1 MAKATTN
8 ENGKRMYA
16 PDRIPGRL
24 GTRGEVL
31 MQNGTTYIEDYD
43 QLTTMY
49 NLFEASIH
57 NFGLLQF
64 TNPSFR
70 SYKGPCNAWFTRLA
84 GIVFRYQIYRIETVP
99 GFRYNVNYTVKS
111 ITGDPKP
118 ETPAKPDDSLV
129 ILSPEEVD
137 SVMHTAWDLHQ
148 RYVRGEFGIKNIDE
162 VCTILAIYRDWSY
175 SLYPGKNAVA
185 IINFMGL
192 HGLTL
197 RQNHNS
203 STENSSVAAYRSD
216 PLPVKKSFVRS
227 EDGFLMIR

>member
-1 MAKATTN
+1 MAKVTMN

-24 GTRGEVL
+24 GTRGRVL
-31 MQNGTTYIEDYD
+31 LQNGTTYIEDYD

-49 NLFEASIH
+49 NLFEKSIH
-57 NFGLLQF
+57 NFG
-64 TNPSFR
+64 PSPFSSSSFK
-70 SYKGPCNAWFTRLA
+70 SYKGPCNAWFMNLA

-99 GFRYNVNYTVKS
+99 GFMYNVNYTVKS

-129 ILSPEEVD
+129 ILSPDEVD

-162 VCTILAIYRDWSY
+162 VCTILAIYRDWTY

-185 IINFMGL
+185 IVNFMRL
-192 HGLTL
+192 HGLNPS
-197 RQNHNS
+197 QKPNP
-203 STENSSVAAYRSD
+203 STENSVAAYRSE
-216 PLPVKKSFVRS
+216 PLPRKKSFVRS
-227 EDGFLMIR
+227 EDGFLVIR